1 MPSGGVYLWMKTILV
16 AEDAPALRRFL
27 DFALHQ
33 GGFTVLLAADGQEA
47 IALYKKKTG
56 AVDLVLVDVRLP
68 GMDGPQTLRQLQQID
83 PAVKCCF
90 LTGGTGDYEVGELLA
105 LGAIAVFPKP
115 VANLVQFVSGL
126 VEMA

>member
-1 MPSGGVYLWMKTILV
+1 MKTILI
-16 AEDAPALRRFL
+16 AGNAPALRRFL

-105 LGAIAVFPKP
+105 LSAIAVFPKP

>member
-33 GGFTVLLAADGQEA
+33 GGFTVLLAADGQEV
-47 IALYKKKTG
+47 IDLYKKNTG
-56 AVDLVLVDVRLP
+56 AVDLVLLDVRLP